1 MILNPNYYMELAYH
15 EAILAE
21 KNGDVPVGAIIVN
34 EGIVIAKAFNATIKK
49 NDPSAHAEIEAIR
62 MATSKIG
69 SYRLTGA
76 QLFVTLEPCP

>member
-49 NDPSAHAEIEAIR
+49 MILLHMQIE
-62 MATSKIG
+62 
-69 SYRLTGA
+69 
-76 QLFVTLEPCP
+76 